1 MRFNEKEKKIS
12 EVSEF
17 SILLYTQNR
26 NSEISESFILLQFL
40 VVYETQDPKSK
51 KKST

>member
-1 MRFNEKEKKIS
+1 MLLEEKKIS

-26 NSEISESFILLQFL
+26 KLGNLGRCIKNLKDKIYF
-40 VVYETQDPKSK
+40 
-51 KKST
+51 